1 MISFQKIHNLKLK
14 EKNQSK
20 SRNKSISWKTTSS
33 NKFFYELIKNHKL
46 NQLKTKAHRASEIMF
61 TIGETFKPKKKSAPK
76 ILSSDLLNPT
86 LTKINYR
93 RSLLV
98 QKKLKDIDKMN
109 QKFDQEYI
117 NQRYLDKDD
126 KHKNYESFS
135 EDENENTSADKNDI
149 NIGLSSEEKR
159 ILKILFS
166 NKEDYNN
173 NDNDIDNRPY
183 SEYKKFKKLKDLK
196 SNIEYVCGIKLDEK
210 CANTKIQRLKEELS
224 KNTHYY
230 IPLRNPSFLRYKNDE
245 ISFTPS
251 LKYDKAKIYY
261 EKKYDKFKTAKNA
274 LSSKYINYSLL
285 SNLAKKNPNITRLI
299 INNKDISPIRKR
311 KNIMTNQNSDDKEEL
326 PKLENYGYYNDK
338 IKIINNTTE
347 SFHKIK
353 IKNLKNNNRNSYKDK
368 FQVLKTENNISDRKR
383 ISLIL
388 RNLLKDNYSLKNDL
402 KFSINLLSSQLKD
415 YKKPEKKK
423 PEELNLDIR
432 KIRKELKLDKLSPII
447 KESDIMIRNELK
459 MERKLRKEDAL
470 ILREVVNKILQE
482 DRLINKEVVI
492 NNNSLNNKL
501 KKILERRVKPMGIN
515 ENEEPESDKFQ
526 ILKLFKN
533 DNPDF
538 FNMRHL
544 SNLIKRYKT
553 MKIK

>member
-1 MISFQKIHNLKLK
+1 M
-14 EKNQSK
+14 
-20 SRNKSISWKTTSS
+20 
-33 NKFFYELIKNHKL
+33 
-46 NQLKTKAHRASEIMF
+46 
-61 TIGETFKPKKKSAPK
+61 
-76 ILSSDLLNPT
+76 
-86 LTKINYR
+86 
-93 RSLLV
+93 
-98 QKKLKDIDKMN
+98 
-109 QKFDQEYI
+109 
-117 NQRYLDKDD
+117 
-126 KHKNYESFS
+126 
-135 EDENENTSADKNDI
+135 
-149 NIGLSSEEKR
+149 
-159 ILKILFS
+159 
-166 NKEDYNN
+166 
-173 NDNDIDNRPY
+173 
-183 SEYKKFKKLKDLK
+183 
-196 SNIEYVCGIKLDEK
+196 DEK

-299 INNKDISPIRKR
+299 INNKEISPIRKR